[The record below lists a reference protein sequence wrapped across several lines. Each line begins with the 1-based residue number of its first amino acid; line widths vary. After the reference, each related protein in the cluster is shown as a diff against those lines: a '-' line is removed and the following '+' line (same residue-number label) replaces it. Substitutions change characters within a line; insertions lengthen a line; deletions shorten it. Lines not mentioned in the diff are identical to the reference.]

1 MEKKLRYAWNPRVTS
16 DLSKDEGGKQTYGWS
31 FTETD
36 WNEKELA
43 EMIRTRSYIPSKL
56 KDGHKILTKVL
67 GVYNVVLDF
76 DKNEPNLLNFL
87 EEARRWKFSWVAHTT
102 VNHQKEKINPD
113 TKLAEPG
120 TAVDKFRVI
129 IPLSTPISNAEYEL
143 SVEFWLK
150 KFPKLDTS
158 SFQGNRYFLV
168 NPKAEVFLHDFKDAD
183 GNTVFFDPYDS
194 KMISVKQ
201 QKKKNKKSL
210 GDFEKGDGLLK
221 YDGTN
226 ITYADIIEKTRVI
239 CPYCKPAD
247 RQDPSKQNAFVDFN
261 DAGQMYLYCSSEDKT
276 YWINPKEIDPSRSKL
291 FFNED
296 VGFVAR
302 LLEDGNNFKVFKNN
316 DDWLSYCNANNI
328 NYESKTFLP
337 RRSIIFDPSKPS
349 GLQEEYFNLFEQ
361 SIFLQ
366 NSRPSSNKLNDEQT
380 TSQLKQNTPVIYEL
394 LLNVFGDEKYILS
407 FINWNSAIINE
418 REKVDTCWLIT
429 SHEQG
434 VGKGLMFDRILKP
447 IYGDK
452 QSLMVNA
459 ARMAK
464 NFNSQ
469 DLNCW
474 LKCYDEVFKAGDT
487 VENLA
492 RREWLKFI
500 ITSKEQTIE
509 LKGYDAFQV
518 KNHMNLILFSN
529 SDHPL
534 FLENQDRR
542 FNVIHN
548 EDAKKVEALSFY
560 DGIDNMRKKISAELQ
575 NFTYIIL
582 SYNYNKELANKAIV
596 SVAKQNLQSLSSDPY
611 ADFAKALRN
620 KDADYFLLAEI
631 FPLTSEEKL
640 FMKSKTKSAEEVEA
654 EAAIIEGYIPAKFM
668 SRIAKY
674 HFQKT
679 HYKKILERL
688 KMNGITSQTHR
699 LTIGNTISAYK
710 NK

>member
-1 MEKKLRYAWNPRVTS
+1 MEKKLRYSWNPKVTS
-16 DLSKDEGGKQTYGWS
+16 DLSKEEGGKQTYGWS

-36 WNEKELA
+36 WVENDVIEI
-43 EMIRTRSYIPSKL
+43 IRTRSYNPSEL
-56 KDGHKILTKVL
+56 KDGHKVLTKVL

-76 DKNEPNLLNFL
+76 DKNDPTLLEFL
-87 EEARRWKFSWVAHTT
+87 EEARKWRFSWVAHTT
-102 VNHQKEKINPD
+102 INHQKEKINPA

-120 TAVDKFRVI
+120 TAVDKFRAI
-129 IPLSTPISNAEYEL
+129 IPLATQISNAEYEL

-150 KFPKLDTS
+150 KFPKLDTT

-168 NPKAEVFLHDFKDAD
+168 NPKAEVFFHDFKDAD
-183 GNTVFFDPYDS
+183 GNTVFFDPYES
-194 KMISVKQ
+194 KMISARQ

-221 YDGTN
+221 YDRTI
-226 ITYADIIEKTRVI
+226 ITYADITEKTRVI
-239 CPYCKPAD
+239 CPYCNPAD

-261 DAGQMYLYCSSEDKT
+261 DAGQMYLYCSSENKT

-302 LLEDGNNFKVFKNN
+302 LTDDGGGFKVFKNN
-316 DDWLSYCNANNI
+316 DDWLSFCNSNNI

-337 RRSIIFDPSKPS
+337 RRSIIFDPSKSS

-366 NSRPSSNKLNDEQT
+366 NSRPSSSKLNDEQT
-380 TSQLKQNTPVIYEL
+380 LSLLKQRTPVIYEIL
-394 LLNVFGDEKYILS
+394 INVFGDEKYILS
-407 FINWNSAIINE
+407 FINWNAAIINE

-434 VGKGLMFDRILKP
+434 IGKGLMFDRILKP

-452 QSLMVNA
+452 QAIMVNA

-548 EDAKKVEALSFY
+548 EVAKKVEALSFY

-575 NFTYIIL
+575 NFTDIIL

-596 SVAKQNLQSLSSDPY
+596 SVAKQSLQSLSSDPF
-611 ADFAKALRN
+611 AEFAKALRS

-631 FPLTSEEKL
+631 FPLTSEERL
-640 FMKSKTKSAEEVEA
+640 FKSITKSTEEVEA
-654 EAAIIEGYIPAKFM
+654 EAAIIEGYIPAKLM
-668 SRIAKY
+668 SRIAKF

-699 LTIGNTISAYK
+699 LTIGTTISAYK